1 MNKSIFESFEVV
13 NKNQSTY
20 SVYSLVDDDDEATK
34 DLYAEFADDT
44 KNMKKS
50 VDSVSVE
57 NRKLKVKLI
66 YVHHGTFV
74 VGSGW
79 NRKHYTIFQLQ
90 INVNCKFFI
99 CCGSSK

>member
-1 MNKSIFESFEVV
+1 M
-13 NKNQSTY
+13 
-20 SVYSLVDDDDEATK
+20 YSLVDDDDEATK

-66 YVHHGTFV
+66 YVYHNLKLRTSFNLEGIENIIPYF
-74 VGSGW
+74 
-79 NRKHYTIFQLQ
+79 NRKK
-90 INVNCKFFI
+90 C
-99 CCGSSK
+99 